1 VKFAYTASPARVVF
15 GAGAR
20 AQLAGEITRLGAT
33 RVVIISS
40 PGQARAADELARAI
54 GATTYPHAVVH
65 VPVAVADAAK
75 AHAESIGADAY
86 VAYGGGSAIGLA
98 KAIAVATGHPIVAMP
113 TTFSGS
119 EATPVYGLTDGGI
132 KRTTRDVRAQP
143 RVIIYDP
150 ELYAAL
156 PAKVAGPSGI
166 NAIAHSVEAL
176 YAVDGNPAIDA
187 LAESSVRSLAAALP
201 KLAEPAA
208 REAAVAGAWLAGTCL
223 ASVAMAL
230 HHKLCHALGGAF
242 DLPHAET
249 HAIVLPHALAY
260 NAPAAPAAMAALGRA
275 LDTNDPPRALF
286 DLRAALGAPASLAEL
301 GVPKSGLAKIV
312 ELALATPYPN
322 PRPLEREPLIALL
335 EAAYTGTL
343 STNATYGV

>member
-1 VKFAYTASPARVVF
+1 MKFAYTASQPRVVF
-15 GAGAR
+15 GPGTRTELCAE
-20 AQLAGEITRLGAT
+20 LARLGAK
-33 RVVIISS
+33 RVLVISS
-40 PGQARAADELARAI
+40 PGQAQAAAALLPNAAL
-54 GATTYPHAVVH
+54 YPHAVVH
-65 VPVAVADAAK
+65 VPVAVADAAR
-75 AHAESIGADAY
+75 AHADALGADAY

-113 TTFSGS
+113 TTYSGS
-119 EATPVYGLTDGGI
+119 EATPIYGLTDGGI
-132 KRTTRDVRAQP
+132 KRTARDARAQP
-143 RVIIYDP
+143 RTIIYDV

-187 LAESSVRSLAAALP
+187 LAESSVRALAHALP
-201 KLAEPAA
+201 RLDDE

-260 NAPAAPAAMAALGRA
+260 NAPAAPAAMAALRRA
-275 LDTNDPPRALF
+275 LGTDDPPGALF
-286 DLRAALGAPASLAEL
+286 DLRAALGAPGSLAEL
-301 GVPKSGLAKIV
+301 GVPRDGLARIAQQAV
-312 ELALATPYPN
+312 TAPYPN
-322 PRPLEREPLIALL
+322 PRPLEQAPLLALL
-335 EAAYTGTL
+335 EAAFDGRRPTDTR
-343 STNATYGV
+343 A

>member
-1 VKFAYTASPARVVF
+1 MKFAYTASPARVVF

-20 AQLAGEITRLGAT
+20 DQLADEVKRLGAT
-33 RVVIISS
+33 RVSIISS
-40 PGQARAADELARAI
+40 PGQSHAADKLAKAI
-54 GATTYPHAVVH
+54 GGTTYPHAVVH
-65 VPVAVADAAK
+65 VPVAVADAAR
-75 AHAESIGADAY
+75 AHAVSIGADAY

-98 KAIAVATGHPIVAMP
+98 KAIAVVTGHPIVAIP

-132 KRTTRDVRAQP
+132 KRTARDARAQP

-156 PAKVAGPSGI
+156 PANVAGPSGI
-166 NAIAHSVEAL
+166 NAIAHAVEAL
-176 YAVDGNPAIDA
+176 YAADGNPAIDA
-187 LAESSVRSLAAALP
+187 LAESSVRALAAALP
-201 KLAEPAA
+201 RLAESSA

-275 LDTNDPPRALF
+275 LGTSDPAGALF
-286 DLRAALGAPASLAEL
+286 DLRAVLGAPASLAEL
-301 GVPKSGLAKIV
+301 GVQKSELAKIA

-322 PRPLEREPLIALL
+322 PRPLERAPLLALL
-335 EAAYTGTL
+335 EAAYEGRRP
-343 STNATYGV
+343 